1 MAASFEQQVQEYSLD
16 SSIDSVDQAEQ
27 AAVEL
32 ARKIGF
38 TEDDQHSISMAVREC
53 LVNAVAHGNKYNT
66 RKKVAYRLEGHA
78 EKLII
83 EVGDEGDGFKDEEV
97 PDPLAQENLLKQS
110 GRGLLLMRAFMD
122 ECDHEPRTPQG
133 TLVRMVKYRKAS

>member
-16 SSIDSVDQAEQ
+16 SSIDSVDQAELS
-27 AAVEL
+27 AVEL

-38 TEDDQHSISMAVREC
+38 SEDDQHSISMAVREC
-53 LVNAVAHGNKYNT
+53 MVNAVAHGNKYNT
-66 RKKVAYRLEGHA
+66 RKKVFFRLDGRA
-78 EKLII
+78 DRLVI
-83 EVGDEGDGFKDEEV
+83 EVGDEGDGFRDEEI

-122 ECDHEPRTPQG
+122 ECDHASRSPQG